1 MLSFIVIASNGL
13 VLNTAGVTFA
23 VKVKAACAQL
33 DIDISGLDMP
43 AALDAANKALGIDS
57 QGTLL
62 AQADALVEQLGLRF
76 ESASEAKALSQ
87 VKSAQKRKCDPNMPQ
102 LVCFDL
108 DFTLWQPE
116 LYQLSS
122 GSPFKGCKDG
132 SVLTARGE
140 RLDLFPAARA
150 ALAELDDAGVPIA
163 IASRASEVSWAME
176 IMRLLRV
183 DKKRT
188 MADVIGSSPVVIQGG
203 SKVHHLKHVSS
214 EAGVPLSEIVFFD
227 NERTNIAEVEKL
239 GCTCVYCPRGLK
251 DGVFRE
257 GLALHLGTRAK
268 DRRRSRRDADVDV
281 EDGSQ
286 DRGRRSNKANKG
298 KNHKEKRGGRRGG
311 RNR

>member
-1 MLSFIVIASNGL
+1 MLSFIIIASNGL

-43 AALDAANKALGIDS
+43 AALNAANEALGIDS

-62 AQADALVEQLGLRF
+62 AQADALGSNSACGSRAHRSWRF
-76 ESASEAKALSQ
+76 Q
-87 VKSAQKRKCDPNMPQ
+87 VKSAQQRKCDPNMPQ

-188 MADVIGSSPVVIQGG
+188 MATSLGPAVVIQ
-203 SKVHHLKHVSS
+203 V
-214 EAGVPLSEIVFFD
+214 A
-227 NERTNIAEVEKL
+227 
-239 GCTCVYCPRGLK
+239 
-251 DGVFRE
+251 
-257 GLALHLGTRAK
+257 
-268 DRRRSRRDADVDV
+268 RRYTT
-281 EDGSQ
+281 
-286 DRGRRSNKANKG
+286 
-298 KNHKEKRGGRRGG
+298 
-311 RNR
+311 